1 LAQDGNRAGAVRTK
15 RRRVGGMGGVFIGV
29 VAFYR
34 VEAWRG
40 RAGVP
45 SWPTFKEAFNAAG
58 YWRIEE
64 GRGAV

>member
-1 LAQDGNRAGAVRTK
+1 VVRTK
-15 RRRVGGMGGVFIGV
+15 RRRVGGMGGVFIRV
-29 VAFYR
+29 VVFYR

-64 GRGAV
+64 GRGAI